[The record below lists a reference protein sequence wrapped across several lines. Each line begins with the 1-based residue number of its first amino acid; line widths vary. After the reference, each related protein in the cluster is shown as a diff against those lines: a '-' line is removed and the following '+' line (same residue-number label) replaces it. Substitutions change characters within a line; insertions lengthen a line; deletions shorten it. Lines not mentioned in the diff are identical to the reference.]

1 MLDFWLAPS
10 QSLYYQSRERRR
22 RERRKTWTFRWTQRG
37 HEKPRITHT
46 SRYSTVTM
54 YTYISEH
61 NRTQTQEH
69 TRTDSV
75 IDQVDDK
82 TTYLERQSQSS
93 SRYCRSSN
101 RQSSSRYCRSS
112 GSTHGGCQHTGEQVT
127 SKLHATYVMHETSK
141 LYLAHL
147 FDTRFRLHLFLESL
161 GVSHLRSAA
170 LYHGH
175 LLRPSS
181 YQLQT
186 AAATLCASA
195 NEMVQS
201 QIKKERP
208 LYT

>member
-1 MLDFWLAPS
+1 
-10 QSLYYQSRERRR
+10 
-22 RERRKTWTFRWTQRG
+22 
-37 HEKPRITHT
+37 
-46 SRYSTVTM
+46 M
-54 YTYISEH
+54 YAYISEH

-112 GSTHGGCQHTGEQVT
+112 GSTHVGWQHTREQVT
-127 SKLHATYVMHETSK
+127 TKLHATYVMYETSK
-141 LYLAHL
+141 FYLAHL
-147 FDTRFRLHLFLESL
+147 FDVRFRLHLFLESL
-161 GVSHLRSAA
+161 GVSRLLSAA
-170 LYHGH
+170 FYQDH
-175 LLRPSS
+175 LLRPAS

-201 QIKKERP
+201 QIQKERP
-208 LYT
+208 LCT